1 MQKKDKDPEYKDE
14 EPREIFKV
22 YTARDR
28 KSRKKTDRG
37 TKTKNRP
44 AAQIFSGAISAREK
58 ETRYFPD
65 LKLNADM
72 KNRPLYVCPDGHI
85 FLETFS
91 QFYKPAY
98 DFMISI
104 AEPVSRPK
112 FIHEYQITLYSI
124 FAAASMGLGAD
135 EIIDVLAKLSKCELA
150 DELVQNLRKT
160 IAAVGKLK
168 LILRNN
174 RYFVESPELA
184 LLQRISNDEVISQC
198 RVRKR
203 VEGDTYDDE
212 TGFIVA
218 DDEETSVMIAGIGL
232 ATKQSMANQFGMDQ
246 VDKPSEPVIVRRF
259 EVERSRVKKVRER
272 ALQLNLPFTDE
283 YDFRADVTNPDIKDL
298 GLKQGSA
305 IRPYQEKALSKM
317 FAGGRAKS
325 GIIVLPCGAGKT
337 LVGVAA
343 TCTVGK
349 NTIVICNGTVPVGQW
364 YRQFRLWTTVNPQDL
379 VLLTSGTSRPLPDT
393 PCILI
398 TTYSMLTHSG
408 HRRPEVEKI
417 MEQIAK
423 REWGLMVIDEVQEM
437 AARTFSEVVVKA
449 HAHCKLGLTATL
461 VREDGKIIDLHY
473 LIGPKLYEAN
483 WIDLSEQGFIAR
495 VQCFE
500 IWCKMTG
507 EFYRDFLR
515 SDSSGKR
522 QILACMNPNKFM
534 TVERLIKYHEKRG
547 DKILVFADILWVLE
561 KYATVLKKP
570 LLCGR
575 TKDDER
581 NHIFDLFRTTNKCNC
596 LCISKIGDKA
606 IDLPSAN
613 VLIQICS
620 HFGSRMKE
628 AQRLGRIL
636 RPKSGRNDEFNAF
649 FYTLISEDTEE
660 MYYSSKRQQFLVDQG
675 YAFEVI
681 KNAEERWPF
690 SGKLNYDTLD
700 EQIMLLND
708 CREAGDTAGAT
719 ELSDDPD
726 RDRSLEQRGSGLLS
740 SLTS

>member
-28 KSRKKTDRG
+28 KSRKKTDPSS
-37 TKTKNRP
+37 KTKKRP
-44 AAQIFSGAISAREK
+44 DAEVFSGAITAREK

-65 LKLNADM
+65 LKLNVDM

-91 QFYKPAY
+91 PFYKPAY

-124 FAAASMGLGAD
+124 FAAVSIGLTAD
-135 EIIDVLAKLSKCELA
+135 EIIQVLSMLSKCELA
-150 DELVQNLRKT
+150 DELIHNLKKT

-184 LLQRISNDEVISQC
+184 LLQRIANDEVISQC
-198 RVRKR
+198 RMKKR

-232 ATKQSMANQFGMDQ
+232 ASNQSMANQFGIEQ

-259 EVERSRVKKVRER
+259 EVEKSRVKKVRER

-283 YDFRADVTNPDIKDL
+283 YDFRADTMNPDIKEL

-317 FAGGRAKS
+317 FSGGRAKS

-337 LVGVAA
+337 LVGIAA

-349 NTIVICNGTVPVGQW
+349 NTIVICNGTVPVRQW
-364 YRQFRLWTTVNPQDL
+364 YDQFRLWTTVNPHDL
-379 VLLTSGTSRPLPDT
+379 VLLTSKEKQQLPDT

-398 TTYSMLTHSG
+398 TTYSMITHSG
-408 HRRPEVEKI
+408 HRSEETEKI
-417 MEQIAK
+417 MEQIQK

-437 AARTFSEVVVKA
+437 PARTFSEVVVKA

-461 VREDGKIIDLHY
+461 VREDEKISDLNY

-507 EFYRDFLR
+507 EFYKDLLR
-515 SDSSGKR
+515 TNAIARRRILSS
-522 QILACMNPNKFM
+522 MNPNKFM

-547 DKILVFADILWVLE
+547 DKILVFADIVWILE
-561 KYATVLKKP
+561 KYATILKKP
-570 LLCGR
+570 FLCGR
-575 TKDDER
+575 TSDEER
-581 NHIFDLFRTTNKCNC
+581 NHIFGMFKTTNKCNC
-596 LCISKIGDKA
+596 LFISKIGDKA

-620 HFGSRMKE
+620 HFGSRMQE

-649 FYTLISEDTEE
+649 FYTLISEDTKE
-660 MYYSSKRQQFLVDQG
+660 MYFSSKRQQFLVDQG
-675 YAFEVI
+675 YSFEVI
-681 KNAEERWPF
+681 KNPEERWPY
-690 SGKLNYDTLD
+690 SGKLNFDTLD
-700 EQIMLLND
+700 EQLMLLND
-708 CREAGDTAGAT
+708 CHEASDTAGAVET
-719 ELSDDPD
+719 IDDPD
-726 RDRSLEQRGSGLLS
+726 HDDSLEQRGVGRLS